1 MNDNGVFQ
9 ELVSLLKENH
19 LTVCAA
25 ESCTAGLFSSSV
37 AEVPGASDVMG
48 FGFVTYSVKAKN
60 ECVGV
65 PFETVD
71 RFGVVSEET
80 ALAMAKGALER
91 SGADVGLGITG
102 FAGPTSDGTV
112 PVGRVC
118 FGYSVQGVLSSETVD
133 FGDAGRN
140 DVRRNAVLHAARSL
154 IKQLESENE
163 KVQ

>member
-1 MNDNGVFQ
+1 MNGTGIFQ
-9 ELVSLLKENH
+9 ELVSLLKEKH

-37 AEVPGASDVMG
+37 ASVPGASDVMG

-65 PFETVD
+65 PYETVE

-91 SGADVGLGITG
+91 SGADVCLGITG
-102 FAGPTSDGTV
+102 FAGPTAESGI
-112 PVGRVC
+112 PVGLVC
-118 FGYSVQGVLSSETVD
+118 FGYSVCGVLSSETVE
-133 FGDAGRN
+133 FGEIGRN
-140 DVRRNAVLHAARSL
+140 EVRRNAVLHAASSI

-163 KVQ
+163 EVQ